1 MLLLVTLAACGTSD
15 AIDLVDDAR
24 LSAADRDSANWLT
37 YGRTYNEQRFSPLR
51 QVNDSTVRELG
62 LVWSQEL
69 PTTRGVE
76 ATPIVVDGVIYT
88 TSAWSVV
95 YAFDAITG
103 RATLD
108 VRSESRSLA
117 RSDHLLRRGEP
128 RPRAVSRQAVSR
140 HTRRSPR
147 RHRGAHR
154 SPGVGRDDRRPVEA
168 VRHHRCAAHR
178 EGPRAHRQRRRRVR
192 RAWLRVGIRRRDGEV
207 GVARVLGTG
216 GSGARVRIEGA
227 RSRGEDVAR

>member
-15 AIDLVDDAR
+15 AIDRVDDAR
-24 LSAADRDSANWLT
+24 LNAADRDSANWLT

-88 TSAWSVV
+88 TSAWSIV

-103 RATLD
+103 RQLWTYDPKVDRSRARTICCDVVNRGLALYRGKLFLATLD
-108 VRSESRSLA
+108 GRLVAIAA
-117 RSDHLLRRGEP
+117 RTGLPS
-128 RPRAVSRQAVSR
+128 
-140 HTRRSPR
+140 
-147 RHRGAHR
+147 
-154 SPGVGRDDRRPVEA
+154 VGRDDRRQVEA

-178 EGPRAHRQRRRRVR
+178 QGPSAHRQRRRRVR
-192 RAWLRVGIRRRDGEV
+192 RAWLRVGIRRRDGKV
-207 GVARVLGTG
+207 GVARVSRTG
-216 GSGARVRIEGA
+216 DPKQGFESKALEA
-227 RSRGEDVAR
+227 RGEDVAR